1 MTLHRKFTHSILISD
16 TRTQSG
22 KSPRVGTR
30 LSVVTRYHSEQLR
43 PVKGAGP
50 QDDQESLNTVKVA
63 IHDGHCIAEPFGAIR
78 FPEHVC

>member
-1 MTLHRKFTHSILISD
+1 MQMTLHRKFTHSILISD
-16 TRTQSG
+16 TKTQSG
-22 KSPRVGTR
+22 KSPRIGTR
-30 LSVVTRYHSEQLR
+30 LSVHSEQLR

-50 QDDQESLNTVKVA
+50 QDDQESLKVKVA